1 MKFDYNTMVL
11 TGNFMLYF
19 AWFLTDYKKRK
30 RITPYGFIVLWYSL
44 IAFLGV
50 VSYALGLFSE
60 VYIGGKNVK
69 IKDLD
74 ILGFLMVF
82 LSFYIFTYPLKGL
95 RVTSFKHKVEY
106 SKYFGIF
113 ETFSFYFSILLF
125 VLVIPYTFQ
134 SLVLDAVDV
143 YTAARED
150 GVSILPGYLFL
161 LATLFKLL
169 YSFFLPFCFYRIKNE
184 IRPKY
189 VIFLLIMFGNMI
201 QLAIISASRGTIF
214 VTVATFVFMFF
225 LFKDLYKPL
234 VKRVI
239 VLGSSIFLGV
249 SILFGIGITV
259 SRSSDGSVSAGENI
273 LLYFGE
279 SFNHFGYKVWDDDK
293 LIRTNGLIYF
303 PSIYTFYTDKKIPK
317 FNSTQD
323 KVDYWAEKAGS
334 RNHNNFAPIYG
345 KLYMEFGPFI
355 PLIIIAIF
363 SFLVS
368 RYFKH
373 NSIGILQFPF
383 LTYLFSSVFFYA
395 IFSNPLRDDMLK
407 DLVYTFLFILF
418 LRKIIKVKAT

>member
-1 MKFDYNTMVL
+1 
-11 TGNFMLYF
+11 
-19 AWFLTDYKKRK
+19 
-30 RITPYGFIVLWYSL
+30 
-44 IAFLGV
+44 
-50 VSYALGLFSE
+50 
-60 VYIGGKNVK
+60 
-69 IKDLD
+69 
-74 ILGFLMVF
+74 
-82 LSFYIFTYPLKGL
+82 
-95 RVTSFKHKVEY
+95 
-106 SKYFGIF
+106 
-113 ETFSFYFSILLF
+113 
-125 VLVIPYTFQ
+125 
-134 SLVLDAVDV
+134 
-143 YTAARED
+143 
-150 GVSILPGYLFL
+150 
-161 LATLFKLL
+161 
-169 YSFFLPFCFYRIKNE
+169 
-184 IRPKY
+184 
-189 VIFLLIMFGNMI
+189 
-201 QLAIISASRGTIF
+201 
-214 VTVATFVFMFF
+214 MFF
-225 LFKDLYKPL
+225 LFKDLYKPV

-293 LIRTNGLIYF
+293 LIRTNGLVYF
-303 PSIYTFYTDKKIPK
+303 PSIYTFYTDKNIPK

-355 PLIIIAIF
+355 PLIIIALF

-368 RYFKH
+368 RYFKN
-373 NSIGILQFPF
+373 NSISILQFPF

-418 LRKIIKVKAT
+418 LKKIIKVKAT